1 MAVNNT
7 EHEAALEVDANA
19 ARYVGLLG
27 GTKLLATGGKLHITL
42 PACGGEIFAPEEDG
56 AVIIDPEV
64 ARLFKERQ
72 EAEQRAVEEARKQ
85 AAARAEAQGAAD
97 LTAVAIPNVAL
108 EDMTVEQL
116 QAVILAKMAKNG
128 PVNDQMHRDV
138 EANIWH
144 DSLVNWAK
152 SFR

>member
-1 MAVNNT
+1 MPESDSSVSLYGGNT
-7 EHEAALEVDANA
+7 PGKIC
-19 ARYVGLLG
+19 R
-27 GTKLLATGGKLHITL
+27 GTGP
-42 PACGGEIFAPEEDG
+42 PAKQRKQGFDVLSSDISERP
-56 AVIIDPEV
+56 
-64 ARLFKERQ
+64 RLFKERQ